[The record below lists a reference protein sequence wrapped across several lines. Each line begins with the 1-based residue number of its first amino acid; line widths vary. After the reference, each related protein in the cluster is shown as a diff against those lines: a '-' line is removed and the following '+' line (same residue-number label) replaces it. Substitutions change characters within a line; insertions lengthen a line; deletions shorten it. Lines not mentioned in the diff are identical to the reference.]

1 MSPSRIPFDSLCL
14 AAALAEA
21 QALVGGRVQKVVQPD
36 PLSFALE
43 VYGAG
48 QAQWLHVSCDP
59 EFARFWIGTDK
70 PKGLIPLPQL
80 GEALKARIVGG
91 RLTRAWQR
99 GFDRIAEFEFES
111 SAGRHTLVAELMG
124 KHANAMLLS
133 CENRV
138 IAAAKWIGPNKSK
151 RPITPGASYAPPP
164 FPPKT
169 SILEAK
175 TWEQWADSE
184 GGSPFLKRLL
194 LSRAN
199 LEAGSDSQ
207 GDLPPALLDELERL
221 AEVVRTGK
229 FAPVYVAGH
238 GAYPTDIS
246 ALDLKGVRHT
256 SYCQALE
263 RFLWIDLPAREL
275 QRRKAHLEARLNRV
289 LLARETALSDLR
301 EQARA
306 GERASEFQAL
316 GQLVLAYAS
325 QIPPGSDSVDLVGFD
340 GETVRVRLD
349 SDLSAIENANL
360 LFEKARKAKERAPHL
375 LSHSKRLAAD
385 GEALREALLRVE
397 GASSES
403 ELRRVEEE
411 ATQRRWII
419 VAALPTRQEDRP
431 FEGHR
436 IRELIGPKNVR
447 ILYGENAQANDYLTL
462 RVAKPDDWWL
472 HVRGDVSAHVVIP
485 TQRKPDSIPHEA
497 LLFAAQIA
505 AKSSPQKHS
514 SMVAVDC
521 ALRKYVRKQKGAP
534 AGTVVYTHERTF
546 HVSPRQAD

>member
-1 MSPSRIPFDSLCL
+1 MSTSRIPFDSLCL

-21 QALVGGRVQKVVQPD
+21 QALVGGRVQKVLQPD

-48 QAQWLHVSCDP
+48 QAKWLHVSCDP
-59 EFARFWIGTDK
+59 ELARIWIGTDK
-70 PKGLIPLPQL
+70 PKGLLPLPQM
-80 GEALKARIVGG
+80 GEALKARVVGG
-91 RLTRAWQR
+91 RLTRISQR
-99 GFDRIAEFEFES
+99 GFDRIAEFGFES
-111 SAGRHTLVAELMG
+111 SVGKHTLVAELMG

-133 CENRV
+133 GEKRV
-138 IAAAKWIGPNKSK
+138 VAAVKWIGPNKSK
-151 RPITPGASYAPPP
+151 RPISPGASYAPPP
-164 FPPKT
+164 FQPKT

-175 TWEQWADSE
+175 NWEEWADSE

-194 LSRAN
+194 LACAK
-199 LEAGSDSQ
+199 LEAAADPQ
-207 GDLPPALLDELERL
+207 GALPPALLHEIERL
-221 AEVVRTGK
+221 AEAIRTGDY
-229 FAPVYVAGH
+229 APVYVAGH
-238 GAYPTDIS
+238 GAYPIDVS

-256 SYCQALE
+256 SYCQAFE
-263 RFLWIDLPAREL
+263 RFLWTDLPAREL

-306 GERASEFQAL
+306 GERASELQAL

-325 QIPPGSDSVDLVGFD
+325 QIPPGSASVDLVGFD
-340 GETVRVRLD
+340 GEPVRLRLD
-349 SDLSAIENANL
+349 SELSAIENANL
-360 LFEKARKAKERAPHL
+360 LFEKARRAKERAPHL
-375 LSHSKRLAAD
+375 LSHAKRMTAD
-385 GEALREALLRVE
+385 WEDLREALHRAE
-397 GASSES
+397 NASSES
-403 ELRRVEEE
+403 ELHRIEEE
-411 ATQRRWII
+411 ARERRWII
-419 VAALPTRQEDRP
+419 EAALPARPEDRP

-436 IRELIGPKNVR
+436 VRELIGPKNVR
-447 ILYGENAQANDYLTL
+447 VLYGENAQANDYLTL

-497 LLFAAQIA
+497 LLFAAQVA

-546 HVSPRQAD
+546 HVSPRHED